1 MESRPNVGLADGRG
15 IASTLDTLSFRF
27 RAVEFADLCTIIEEI
42 VLRERIIITGQIDR
56 FKPQH
61 RQALAP
67 LLDAGVLVPYGRPH
81 PLAKLPYDENQLR
94 ASARVLGMGLSMVS
108 PEDARFEVSRLLGAE
123 QASGGIALPLLRN
136 LQHYGLLQRPRFE
149 NHVWDL
155 AGRYRTLSE
164 VAQRYRDHHQRLKQ
178 LPTMGIPP
186 LALEVIGR
194 CKSVNDICAETLQMR
209 DDLARLRRL
218 MTELEENLCSDR
230 LSPADAIAIE
240 KLWRERW
247 DREVAATEHMGR
259 MALARTCLPLIS
271 HGPKI
276 VAAYTSSD
284 PIPALEV
291 LSDLI
296 QRLPPALGF
305 MQLRPLHRPVSN
317 YMQMTDEDMRRAV
330 ATLWREDLIRI
341 DDDMRRLAHTRST
354 PWRLALASPMP
365 NCA

>member
-1 MESRPNVGLADGRG
+1 MDFRPNVGLADGRG

-56 FKPQH
+56 FKPQF
-61 RQALAP
+61 RQVLAP

-81 PLAKLPYDENQLR
+81 PLAKLPYNENQLR
-94 ASARVLGMGLSMVS
+94 ASVRVLGMGLSMVS

-123 QASGGIALPLLRN
+123 QACGGIALPLLRN

-149 NHVWDL
+149 NQVWDL

-186 LALEVIGR
+186 LALSVIGR

-209 DDLARLRRL
+209 DEFARLRRL
-218 MTELEENLCSDR
+218 MTELEETLRSDR
-230 LSPADAIAIE
+230 LGPAEAVAIE
-240 KLWRERW
+240 NLWRERW
-247 DREVAATEHMGR
+247 EREVAATEHTGR
-259 MALARTCLPLIS
+259 MALARTCRSLIS
-271 HGPKI
+271 YGPKI
-276 VAAYTSSD
+276 VAAYTTND
-284 PIPALEV
+284 PIPALEA

-296 QRLPPALGF
+296 QKLPCGLGF

-317 YMQMTDEDMRRAV
+317 YMQTSDQNMRRAV
-330 ATLWREDLIRI
+330 ANLWREDLIRI

-354 PWRLALASPMP
+354 PWRMALTGPLP